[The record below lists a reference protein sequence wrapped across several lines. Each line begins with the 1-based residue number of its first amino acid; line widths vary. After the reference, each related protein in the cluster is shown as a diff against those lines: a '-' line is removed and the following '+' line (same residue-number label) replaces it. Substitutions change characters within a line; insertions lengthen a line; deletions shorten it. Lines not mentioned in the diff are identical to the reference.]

1 MATSKVPGIALE
13 NKFHYNE
20 INLYFCS
27 LKILA
32 IMISKKGSLL
42 FILLAVTPLLFLG
55 CNNAQTAEEPIFDTV
70 VLEEPE
76 PEPEPEPEIVEEPV
90 TPAPAPRKAVRK
102 EPVKEEVLYISGHG
116 ANGRVWGHITM
127 KGNKG
132 TGSVTD
138 EHENALA
145 VTCTRQ
151 GEELI
156 CYDQNSRQ
164 YIFKL

>member
-1 MATSKVPGIALE
+1 
-13 NKFHYNE
+13 
-20 INLYFCS
+20 
-27 LKILA
+27 
-32 IMISKKGSLL
+32 MISKKSSLL
-42 FILLAVTPLLFLG
+42 LILLAVTPLLFLG
-55 CNNAQTAEEPIFDTV
+55 CNNGQTAEEPIFDTV
-70 VLEEPE
+70 TLEE
-76 PEPEPEPEIVEEPV
+76 PEPEPEPEIVEEP
-90 TPAPAPRKAVRK
+90 TPAAPVARKVVHK
-102 EPVKEEVLYISGHG
+102 EPVEEEVLYISGHG

>member
-1 MATSKVPGIALE
+1 MTHQKSSFVLILTAFTAFALVSC
-13 NKFHYNE
+13 KH
-20 INLYFCS
+20 
-27 LKILA
+27 
-32 IMISKKGSLL
+32 
-42 FILLAVTPLLFLG
+42 
-55 CNNAQTAEEPIFDTV
+55 AQPAEEPAPDTTP
-70 VLEEPE
+70 EESYLSY
-76 PEPEPEPEIVEEPV
+76 VDT
-90 TPAPAPRKAVRK
+90 TPAPETVEFEPVAPKPAPARPAVKK

-127 KGNKG
+127 KGDKG
-132 TGSVTD
+132 YGSVTD

-164 YIFKL
+164 YIFRL

>member
-1 MATSKVPGIALE
+1 
-13 NKFHYNE
+13 
-20 INLYFCS
+20 
-27 LKILA
+27 
-32 IMISKKGSLL
+32 MITKKGSLL
-42 FILLAVTPLLFLG
+42 LILMAVTPLFFTG
-55 CNNAQTAEEPIFDTV
+55 CKHAEPAEEPIFDTV
-70 VLEEPE
+70 PVMAEPE
-76 PEPEPEPEIVEEPV
+76 IEEEEEPEIVEEE
-90 TPAPAPRKAVRK
+90 APAPQPVVARPAVKK
-102 EPVKEEVLYISGHG
+102 EPAKEEVLYISGHG

-138 EHENALA
+138 EHENALT

-164 YIFKL
+164 YIFRL

>member
-1 MATSKVPGIALE
+1 
-13 NKFHYNE
+13 
-20 INLYFCS
+20 
-27 LKILA
+27 
-32 IMISKKGSLL
+32 MISKKRSLL
-42 FILLAVTPLLFLG
+42 LILLAVTPLLFLS
-55 CNNAQTAEEPIFDTV
+55 CNNAQTAEEPIFDTA
-70 VLEEPE
+70 VLSEPE
-76 PEPEPEPEIVEEPV
+76 PKPEPEPEPEIAEEPV
-90 TPAPAPRKAVRK
+90 KPAPAARKVARK
-102 EPVKEEVLYISGHG
+102 EPAKEEVLYISGHG

-127 KGNKG
+127 KGDKG

-164 YIFKL
+164 YIFRL

>member
-1 MATSKVPGIALE
+1 ML
-13 NKFHYNE
+13 
-20 INLYFCS
+20 L
-27 LKILA
+27 IL
-32 IMISKKGSLL
+32 M
-42 FILLAVTPLLFLG
+42 AVTPLVLVG
-55 CNNAQTAEEPIFDTV
+55 CHQAQNEPEPVLDTV
-70 VLEEPE
+70 MIEPE
-76 PEPEPEPEIVEEPV
+76 PEPEPEPAPEIVTEEPV
-90 TPAPAPRKAVRK
+90 PVRTTARTTVKKETPKQ
-102 EPVKEEVLYISGHG
+102 EVLYISGHG

-127 KGNKG
+127 NGNKG
-132 TGSVTD
+132 KGSVTD

>member
-1 MATSKVPGIALE
+1 
-13 NKFHYNE
+13 
-20 INLYFCS
+20 
-27 LKILA
+27 
-32 IMISKKGSLL
+32 MISKKSYSVL
-42 FILLAVTPLLFLG
+42 ILLAITSLALVA
-55 CNNAQTAEEPIFDTV
+55 CNHGQKDEEAANDTAEMVWQDETDDASDLDYDPESDISF
-70 VLEEPE
+70 EEPA
-76 PEPEPEPEIVEEPV
+76 PA
-90 TPAPAPRKAVRK
+90 PAPAPRPAVKK
-102 EPVKEEVLYISGHG
+102 EPVQEEVMYISGHG
-116 ANGRVWGHITM
+116 ANGRVWGHIKM

-138 EHENALA
+138 EHENALS

>member
-1 MATSKVPGIALE
+1 M
-13 NKFHYNE
+13 
-20 INLYFCS
+20 IN
-27 LKILA
+27 
-32 IMISKKGSLL
+32 KKGSLFL
-42 FILLAVTPLLFLG
+42 ILMAVMPLLFIG
-55 CNNAQTAEEPIFDTV
+55 CKQSQNDNESETDTV
-70 VLEEPE
+70 VVVAE
-76 PEPEPEPEIVEEPV
+76 PEPEPEPEIVEEE
-90 TPAPAPRKAVRK
+90 PAPAPVSRPAVKK
-102 EPVKEEVLYISGHG
+102 EPVKDEVLYISGNG

-127 KGNKG
+127 HGNKG
-132 TGSVTD
+132 KGSVTD

>member
-1 MATSKVPGIALE
+1 MNIK
-13 NKFHYNE
+13 KFR
-20 INLYFCS
+20 LV
-27 LKILA
+27 L
-32 IMISKKGSLL
+32 
-42 FILLAVTPLLFLG
+42 ILLAVTPILLYG
-55 CNNAQTAEEPIFDTV
+55 CKQSQAPEEPVHDTV
-70 VLEEPE
+70 VLEPE

-90 TPAPAPRKAVRK
+90 NPAPVARKVTRK
-102 EPVKEEVLYISGHG
+102 EPAKEEVLYISGHG

-127 KGNKG
+127 KGDKG

-164 YIFKL
+164 YIFRL

>member
-1 MATSKVPGIALE
+1 MV
-13 NKFHYNE
+13 
-20 INLYFCS
+20 
-27 LKILA
+27 
-32 IMISKKGSLL
+32 SKKGCLL
-42 FILLAVTPLLFLG
+42 LILMAVTPLLFVG
-55 CNNAQTAEEPIFDTV
+55 FHQSQNDNEPVLDTV
-70 VLEEPE
+70 MIEPEPQPE
-76 PEPEPEPEIVEEPV
+76 PEPEPEVITEEPV
-90 TPAPAPRKAVRK
+90 PVSTTHRQAVKKEAP
-102 EPVKEEVLYISGHG
+102 KEEVLYISGHG

-127 KGNKG
+127 HGNKG
-132 TGSVTD
+132 KGSVTD

>member
-1 MATSKVPGIALE
+1 
-13 NKFHYNE
+13 
-20 INLYFCS
+20 
-27 LKILA
+27 
-32 IMISKKGSLL
+32 MIKRKSRL
-42 FILLAVTPLLFLG
+42 FLILLAVTPLIFVS
-55 CNNAQTAEEPIFDTV
+55 CHQAQNDNEPILDTV
-70 VLEEPE
+70 AIEPE
-76 PEPEPEPEIVEEPV
+76 PLPV
-90 TPAPAPRKAVRK
+90 
-102 EPVKEEVLYISGHG
+102 SGHG

-127 KGNKG
+127 HGNKG
-132 TGSVTD
+132 KGSVTD

>member
-1 MATSKVPGIALE
+1 
-13 NKFHYNE
+13 
-20 INLYFCS
+20 
-27 LKILA
+27 
-32 IMISKKGSLL
+32 MISKKGCLL
-42 FILLAVTPLLFLG
+42 LILMAVTPLFFIG
-55 CNNAQTAEEPIFDTV
+55 CNQSQNDNEPVLDTV
-70 VLEEPE
+70 VIEPE
-76 PEPEPEPEIVEEPV
+76 PEPEPEPEIVEPEPV
-90 TPAPAPRKAVRK
+90 PVPTVHRQAVKK
-102 EPVKEEVLYISGHG
+102 EPVQEEVLYISGHG

-132 TGSVTD
+132 KGSVTD

>member
-1 MATSKVPGIALE
+1 
-13 NKFHYNE
+13 
-20 INLYFCS
+20 
-27 LKILA
+27 
-32 IMISKKGSLL
+32 MISKKGSLL
-42 FILLAVTPLLFLG
+42 LILLAVTPLLFLG
-55 CNNAQTAEEPIFDTV
+55 CKNSQPEEEPIFDTV
-70 VLEEPE
+70 VLSEPE
-76 PEPEPEPEIVEEPV
+76 PEPEPEPEIVE
-90 TPAPAPRKAVRK
+90 APAPKPVARTVARK
-102 EPVKEEVLYISGHG
+102 EPAKEEVLYISGHG

-132 TGSVTD
+132 TGNVTD
-138 EHENALA
+138 EHENVLA

>member
-1 MATSKVPGIALE
+1 MIN
-13 NKFHYNE
+13 NKGRLF
-20 INLYFCS
+20 L
-27 LKILA
+27 IL
-32 IMISKKGSLL
+32 M
-42 FILLAVTPLLFLG
+42 AVTSLFFLG
-55 CNNAQTAEEPIFDTV
+55 CNQTQTDNQPILDTV
-70 VLEEPE
+70 TIEPE
-76 PEPEPEPEIVEEPV
+76 PEPEPEPEFSEPEPV
-90 TPAPAPRKAVRK
+90 PVPVVNRPAVKK

-127 KGNKG
+127 KGDKG
-132 TGSVTD
+132 KGSVTD

-145 VTCTRQ
+145 VTCTRH

>member
-1 MATSKVPGIALE
+1 MF
-13 NKFHYNE
+13 NKRSC
-20 INLYFCS
+20 L
-27 LKILA
+27 LLIL
-32 IMISKKGSLL
+32 MV
-42 FILLAVTPLLFLG
+42 VTPLLFVG
-55 CNNAQTAEEPIFDTV
+55 CNQSQNDNESVMDTV
-70 VLEEPE
+70 MIEPE
-76 PEPEPEPEIVEEPV
+76 PAPEPEPEPEIVIEEPV
-90 TPAPAPRKAVRK
+90 RTPVTNRASAKK
-102 EPVKEEVLYISGHG
+102 ETPKDEVLYISGHG

-127 KGNKG
+127 HGNKG
-132 TGSVTD
+132 KGSVTD

>member
-1 MATSKVPGIALE
+1 ML
-13 NKFHYNE
+13 
-20 INLYFCS
+20 INIFFTFKRNAYLCNFKT
-27 LKILA
+27 LR

-42 FILLAVTPLLFLG
+42 LILLAVTPLLFFG
-55 CNNAQTAEEPIFDTV
+55 CKNSQADEEPIFDTV
-70 VLEEPE
+70 VLSEPE
-76 PEPEPEPEIVEEPV
+76 PEPEPEPEIVEEP
-90 TPAPAPRKAVRK
+90 APKPVARTAVRK
-102 EPVKEEVLYISGHG
+102 EPVQEEVLYISGHG

-164 YIFKL
+164 YIFRL